1 MARPINPALGPDN
14 PQSKLSPEQ
23 VKACKINRHGEPARV
38 WADRF
43 GVSLTTVYKIWHR
56 QTWVWVS

>member
-1 MARPINPALGPDN
+1 MARPINPVRGMDN

-38 WADRF
+38 WAERLH
-43 GVSLTTVYKIWHR
+43 VSQTTIYKIWR
-56 QTWVWVS
+56 REVWAWLR

>member
-38 WADRF
+38 WAARL
-43 GVSLTTVYKIWHR
+43 GVSLTTVYKIWHKE
-56 QTWVWVS
+56 TWVWL